1 MRSPINFSDEMLEQS
16 KNGLE
21 RMYKCL
27 ENLQYLKKTSVKDG
41 TDIDNE
47 EKLIEKLNE
56 LKEKFI
62 MSMDDD
68 MNTAD
73 AIAAMFEMVREINA
87 FTGSKASVSKKTI
100 DCCIDMLNEHG
111 NVLGLL
117 QNKNKNTIDSEVEEL
132 IKNRKQARNN
142 KDWKT
147 ADEIRDKL
155 KEMGIVLEDTPQGTK
170 WTRI

>member
-1 MRSPINFSDEMLEQS
+1 
-16 KNGLE
+16 
-21 RMYKCL
+21 MYKCL
-27 ENLQYLKKTSVKDG
+27 ENLQYIKKTSVENV
-41 TDIDNE
+41 TAINNE
-47 EKLIEKLNE
+47 ETLVKKLEA

-87 FTGSKASVSKKTI
+87 FTGSEASVSKKTI
-100 DCCIDMLNEHG
+100 NYCIDILTEHG
-111 NVLGLL
+111 DVLGLL
-117 QNKNKNTIDSEVEEL
+117 QKKSKDGIDSQVEDL
-132 IKNRKQARNN
+132 IKNREQARKK

-155 KEMGIVLEDTPQGTK
+155 KEMGIVLEDTQQGTK
-170 WTRI
+170 WSEV